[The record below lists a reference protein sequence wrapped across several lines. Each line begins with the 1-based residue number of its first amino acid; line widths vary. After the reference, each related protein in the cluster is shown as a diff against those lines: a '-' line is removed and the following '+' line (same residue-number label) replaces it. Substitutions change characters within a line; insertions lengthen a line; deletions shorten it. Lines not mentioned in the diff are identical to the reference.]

1 MEINPQILQ
10 WIGYTASGI
19 IALSMA
25 LNSIIK
31 FRWVNL
37 LGAFMFSIYG
47 YLIGAFPVMLLNSII
62 VFVDI
67 YYLYKIYSKPNLF
80 DILEIRGDNKYL
92 LKFLDFHKKEIKQ
105 FFPEFK
111 YNPELNT
118 ISFFVL
124 RNMAVAG
131 IFLAHRKDENTLS
144 VGLDY
149 VVPEYRDYKNGR
161 FLYFS
166 LKGNFIKAGYKY
178 IEAKNTSPKHIKYLK
193 RLGFKQERNR
203 LVKNLEE

>member
-1 MEINPQILQ
+1 MEISPQILQ

-25 LNSIIK
+25 LSSIIK

-92 LKFLDFHKKEIKQ
+92 LKFLDFHKKEIEQ
-105 FFPEFK
+105 FFPEFEYK
-111 YNPELNT
+111 PELNT

-149 VVPEYRDYKNGR
+149 VVSEYRDYKNGR

-166 LKGNFIKAGYKY
+166 LKDNFIKAGYKY
-178 IEAKNTSPKHIKYLK
+178 IEAINTSPKHIKYLK
-193 RLGFKQERNR
+193 RLGFKQEGNR
-203 LVKNLEE
+203 IVKNLEE